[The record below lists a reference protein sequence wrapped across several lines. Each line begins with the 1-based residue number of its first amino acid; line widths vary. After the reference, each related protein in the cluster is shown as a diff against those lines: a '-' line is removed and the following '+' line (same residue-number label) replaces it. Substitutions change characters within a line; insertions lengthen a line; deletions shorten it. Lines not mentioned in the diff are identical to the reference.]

1 MVVMLGSILGLARSR
16 GHKQAY
22 IASRVLVYSGFLTGF
37 VGIYMGIVRLAC
49 YELGC
54 PFPSIAA
61 HADLLLN
68 TALPLVIMGVGSL
81 LGPAYYAYPP
91 HGSVMIAISAL
102 GVLYTIISL
111 LASFVGGFF
120 EARVNY
126 ALLSLVSLLF
136 LTSNLDLYVKR
147 RTKGFLGLMNIPFTL
162 SSLLIT
168 IYSLSMLT
176 GLAIRAPPWFPL
188 VMFVIPMI
196 FSVML
201 RTDPYT
207 RKWYRENL
215 SWIIFT
221 VSMIAISSGF
231 VSVVSVFMD
240 SKALLRIAL
249 ALITVAI
256 AMLGILLIPRKSG
269 SKILREYEV
278 SIKLSIPWGLVG
290 LLAGFI
296 TIPGSMDFLTHTLAL
311 GFVGNIFMA
320 YSRFLLPYRPFT
332 PGMMRALTLPV
343 IVTINIGILLRTLY
357 GLLIYQ
363 PLEGIWI
370 VVLGAL
376 SLLSSIIM
384 GSVLALVVIRILSAI

>member
-1 MVVMLGSILGLARSR
+1 
-16 GHKQAY
+16 
-22 IASRVLVYSGFLTGF
+22 
-37 VGIYMGIVRLAC
+37 
-49 YELGC
+49 
-54 PFPSIAA
+54 
-61 HADLLLN
+61 
-68 TALPLVIMGVGSL
+68 
-81 LGPAYYAYPP
+81 
-91 HGSVMIAISAL
+91 
-102 GVLYTIISL
+102 
-111 LASFVGGFF
+111 
-120 EARVNY
+120 
-126 ALLSLVSLLF
+126 
-136 LTSNLDLYVKR
+136 
-147 RTKGFLGLMNIPFTL
+147 
-162 SSLLIT
+162 
-168 IYSLSMLT
+168 
-176 GLAIRAPPWFPL
+176 
-188 VMFVIPMI
+188 
-196 FSVML
+196 ML